1 MMALFPAR
9 PLSLRMG
16 PAEVLQPLASAALS
30 WLLWQ
35 VEPSLR
41 EVLAPDPLGGSCE
54 ATFRGRPSGICWAP
68 YRWSWAYGSYGVPRL
83 RFLRLEEVSKPAW
96 PKRLWGGA

>member
-1 MMALFPAR
+1 MSRGQSLLTWSAKYAEPTMMALFPAR
-9 PLSLRMG
+9 PLSLRMD

-54 ATFRGRPSGICWAP
+54 ATFRGRPSGIC
-68 YRWSWAYGSYGVPRL
+68 
-83 RFLRLEEVSKPAW
+83 
-96 PKRLWGGA
+96 